1 MCFLTHSGQVLQLS
15 DKLTVTLNSAVA
27 GMQAGKL
34 WKIWIQ
40 KSESC
45 AYVQGQQSHP
55 SGSLPTHPGSLG
67 PGDGHPHQR
76 RSRRRAGICHKTGC
90 NRPYPPAQCPALH
103 HPFEV
108 LPRLHF
114 SFQVTFACI
123 AFNSVPGR
131 KCVCLYSCKT
141 SLYCCEVSAVSASL
155 CMSLCICRGL
165 VSLQARQGGSGGS
178 RGNPTSSATPGRKAT
193 STPARHLSFQQASP
207 AEQRQPVTSGV
218 CCLLGLSKI

>member
-1 MCFLTHSGQVLQLS
+1 M
-15 DKLTVTLNSAVA
+15 TLNSAVA

-76 RSRRRAGICHKTGC
+76 RSGRRAGICHKTGC

-114 SFQVTFACI
+114 SLQVTFACI

-155 CMSLCICRGL
+155 CMSLCVFAGVWCRCK
-165 VSLQARQGGSGGS
+165 QGRGGQ
-178 RGNPTSSATPGRKAT
+178 GALGATPPRLLPQAARLPPLLLAT
-193 STPARHLSFQQASP
+193 CPSNRRRQLSSNNLSHQVCAVYL
-207 AEQRQPVTSGV
+207 ACQRFDLA
-218 CCLLGLSKI
+218 CY